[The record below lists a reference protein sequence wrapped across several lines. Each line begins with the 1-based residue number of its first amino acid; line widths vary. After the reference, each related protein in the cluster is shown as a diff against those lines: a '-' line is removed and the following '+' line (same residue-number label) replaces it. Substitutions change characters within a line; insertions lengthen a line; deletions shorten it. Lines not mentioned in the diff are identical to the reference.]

1 MENLNISL
9 LSLISLLAP
18 LLIMGISIFYA
29 FKRRNTESMLLV
41 TGSFIVFL
49 TSVFYMVMPYI
60 IYTRHMSAEV
70 ASLYY
75 SIAGTIAFLG
85 SLVFALGFFMLVL
98 TVIRQTET
106 IDVKKL

>member
-29 FKRRNTESMLLV
+29 FKRSNTESILLV

-60 IYTRHMSAEV
+60 IYTRYMSAPV

-75 SIAGTIAFLG
+75 SIAGTITFLG

-98 TVIRQTET
+98 TVIRQDEAVGT
-106 IDVKKL
+106 KKI